1 MLLALKQK
9 KNENINGNVFN
20 FGPNNKSSITVFEL
34 VSKIKNKWDFLSWK
48 IVKIKKN
55 EYESKLLK
63 LNSTKAFKIIKWKC
77 YLNVN
82 QTIDLVINWYKY
94 FLDKKKINMYK
105 YSINQIK
112 EFEKIVQKNNK

>member
-1 MLLALKQK
+1 M
-9 KNENINGNVFN
+9 
-20 FGPNNKSSITVFEL
+20 
-34 VSKIKNKWDFLSWK
+34 SKIKSKWDILNWK

-77 YLNVN
+77 YLNAN
-82 QTIDLVINWYKY
+82 QTIDLVINWYKC

>member
-1 MLLALKQK
+1 M
-9 KNENINGNVFN
+9 
-20 FGPNNKSSITVFEL
+20 
-34 VSKIKNKWDFLSWK
+34 SKIKNKWDFLSWK